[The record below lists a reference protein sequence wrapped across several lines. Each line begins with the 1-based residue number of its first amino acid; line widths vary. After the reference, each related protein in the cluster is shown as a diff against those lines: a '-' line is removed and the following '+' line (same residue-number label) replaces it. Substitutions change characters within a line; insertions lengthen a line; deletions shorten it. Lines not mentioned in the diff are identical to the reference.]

1 MKRQRKNSCFGKK
14 RFTEAGAIGYAI
26 KNRAVGKYP
35 LYAYNCKYCSAWH
48 VGTLKEKR
56 IEYLFQQIEKERV
69 V

>member
-26 KNRAVGKYP
+26 KSRGIGKNP
-35 LYAYNCKYCSAWH
+35 LYAYRCEHCSAWH
-48 VGTLKEKR
+48 VCTLKAMR
-56 IEYLFQQIEKERV
+56 IKYLFQQIEKERV